1 MLQFNRDIPVAAY
14 SKTPLKYQN
23 SPIYHFTCLQIE
35 VCLSSC
41 SLFMSRKNLTE
52 LYKPIVIIS
61 GIICLIWALFN
72 LPKEVLSWGFAF
84 IVGFTLLVTPRM
96 SIALP
101 RSKFILSFSDS
112 VTFLTFILYG
122 GVAAIVLAAAETLVN
137 TLYLKRRGVK
147 FSKGMIP
154 FNVGATVV
162 STTVSYIAWLFFL
175 GFTGI
180 DPKSASTTHLI
191 SALGFLAF
199 VQFAASSIMVSLL
212 SSIIN
217 KKSFAEIWKHDSF
230 AASMANVVSAGL
242 AGVVYK
248 LIIYAD
254 FLTTAIALLVLG
266 IVYVNYR
273 QTIRDINESVE
284 QIAQTER
291 EKTEIVRLQNEEVK
305 KHAAELTLLLKNEE
319 QANEDLWQSKQAL
332 EHAAYHDFLTDLP
345 NRTYLV
351 ERLNLLI
358 EIGIEISHK
367 YYVLFLDLKRFKNIN
382 DRLGHNIGDRVLK
395 LVGKRLVRLLRRE
408 DTIARLG
415 GDEFAIILNDLSSI
429 EEAEQFAAQIYE
441 RLTQPYLLNGS
452 RIFTDLN
459 IGIAPFD
466 AEHQKPEDV
475 LRDADIAMHHA
486 KANSCNVAVFDKNL
500 RALYLEKI
508 SLEADLRFAVE
519 RGELAMHYQ
528 PLISLTDGELI
539 GFEALLRWTHSQ
551 KGFVSPA
558 QFIPI
563 AEDSGLI
570 IPITKW
576 ILRQTCSQIAEWQK
590 LASYG
595 ELMVSVNIS
604 GKHLT
609 DESLVVDVRTALK
622 DTGITPESLKLEI
635 TESAAMDNPEQSIQ
649 ILHDLKK
656 LGVQLSIDDFGT
668 GYSSL
673 SYLHRL
679 PFDSLK
685 IDRSFVSGV
694 GERGENSKILQ
705 TIVSLAKNLR
715 MRIFAEGIE
724 TEAQLAILK
733 NLGCDYGQGY
743 LMSKP
748 LPVEQME
755 KLLYQNHNWL
765 PATEPQTVETANK
778 SSFTGSSLTF

>member
-1 MLQFNRDIPVAAY
+1 
-14 SKTPLKYQN
+14 
-23 SPIYHFTCLQIE
+23 
-35 VCLSSC
+35 
-41 SLFMSRKNLTE
+41 MSRKNLPK
-52 LYKPIVIIS
+52 LYISIITVL
-61 GIICLIWALFN
+61 GFACLMWALFD
-72 LPKEVLSWGFAF
+72 LPKEVFGWGFALV
-84 IVGFTLLVTPRM
+84 VGFTLLITPRM

-101 RSKFILSFSDS
+101 RSKFILSFSDA

-122 GVAAIVLAAAETLVN
+122 GAAAILMAAAETLVN
-137 TLYLKRRGVK
+137 VLHLKRRGVI
-147 FSKGMIP
+147 FSKGIIT
-154 FNVGATVV
+154 FNVAAAVI
-162 STTVSYIAWLFFL
+162 STTVSYIAWVYFL
-175 GFTGI
+175 RFTGI
-180 DPKSASTTHLI
+180 DLKSALTTDLI
-191 SALGFLAF
+191 SALGVLAF
-199 VQFAASSIMVSLL
+199 VQFVTSTVIVAYL
-212 SSIIN
+212 SSILY
-217 KKSFAEIWKHDSF
+217 KKPFGEVWKRDVFAT
-230 AASMANVVSAGL
+230 SMTNVVGAGL

-254 FLTTAIALLVLG
+254 FLTTAIALTAFG
-266 IVYVNYR
+266 IIYVNYR
-273 QTIRDINESVE
+273 RIFQDINESVE
-284 QIAQTER
+284 QIARTES
-291 EKTEIVRLQNEEVK
+291 EKTEIVRLQSDGVK
-305 KHAAELTLLLKNEE
+305 KHAEELIILLRKEE
-319 QANEDLWQSKQAL
+319 QANEALSQSKDAL
-332 EHAAYHDFLTDLP
+332 EHAAFYDFLTDLP
-345 NRTYLV
+345 NRTYLI
-351 ERLNLLI
+351 ERLSLLV
-358 EIGIEISHK
+358 EIGIEISHSN
-367 YYVLFLDLKRFKNIN
+367 YVLFLDLKRFKNIN
-382 DRLGHNIGDRVLK
+382 DRLGHNTGDRVLK

-415 GDEFAIILNDLSSI
+415 GDEFAIILNDISSI
-429 EEAEQFAAQIYE
+429 EEAERFAAQVYE
-441 RLTQPYLLNGS
+441 KLTQPYLIRGN

-466 AEHQKPEDV
+466 AEHKKPEDV

-486 KANSCNVAVFDKNL
+486 KTNSCNVAVFDKNL
-500 RALYLEKI
+500 RALYLEKL

-519 RGELAMHYQ
+519 LGELSMHYQ
-528 PLISLTDGELI
+528 PLISLEDGEVI
-539 GFEALLRWTHSQ
+539 GFEALLRWHHSQ

-576 ILRQTCSQIAEWQK
+576 ILHQTCSQIAEWQK
-590 LASYG
+590 IASYDK
-595 ELMVSVNIS
+595 LMVSVNIS

-609 DESLVVDVRTALK
+609 DESLVDDVRKALENSNL
-622 DTGITPESLKLEI
+622 TPNSLKLEI
-635 TESAAMDNPEQSIQ
+635 TESAAMDSPEQSIQ
-649 ILHDLKK
+649 ILHSLKK

-724 TEAQLAILK
+724 TQAQLAVLQ

-755 KLLYQNHNWL
+755 KLLYQNHTWL
-765 PATEPQTVETANK
+765 PTNEPDTAETSNK
-778 SSFTGSSLTF
+778 TSSIGSLLRNV

>member
-1 MLQFNRDIPVAAY
+1 MLQFNRDSPVAA
-14 SKTPLKYQN
+14 SSISPQIPKTL
-23 SPIYHFTCLQIE
+23 SLSFR
-35 VCLSSC
+35 LSSDR
-41 SLFMSRKNLTE
+41 SLFFKLLPRYMNRKNLPE
-52 LYKPIVIIS
+52 LYKPTIIIS
-61 GIICLIWALFN
+61 GIICLIWAVFN
-72 LPKEVLSWGFAF
+72 LPREVFSWGFALV
-84 IVGFTLLVTPRM
+84 VGFTLLVTPRM

-122 GVAAIVLAAAETLVN
+122 GVAAILLAAAETLVN
-137 TLYLKRRGVK
+137 ILYLKRRGVI
-147 FSKGMIP
+147 FEKGMIP

-162 STTVSYIAWLFFL
+162 STTVSYAAWLFFL
-175 GFTGI
+175 HFTGVEL
-180 DPKSASTTHLI
+180 KSALTTDLI

-199 VQFAASSIMVSLL
+199 VQFITSSLIVACFSSIVH
-212 SSIIN
+212 
-217 KKSFAEIWKHDSF
+217 KKPFWGIWKHDSF
-230 AASMANVVSAGL
+230 AASMASIVSAGL

-254 FLTTAIALLVLG
+254 FLTTAMALMVLG

-273 QTIRDINESVE
+273 QIIQDINESVE
-284 QIAQTER
+284 QTAQSER
-291 EKTEIVRLQNEEVK
+291 EKIEIVQLQNEEVK
-305 KHAAELTLLLKNEE
+305 KHAAALTVLLKKEE
-319 QANEDLWQSKQAL
+319 QANEALSQSRNAL
-332 EHAAYHDFLTDLP
+332 EHAAFHDFLTDLP

-395 LVGKRLVRLLRRE
+395 LVGKRLVRLLRQE
-408 DTIARLG
+408 DTVARIG
-415 GDEFAIILNDLSSI
+415 GDEFAIILNDLSSV
-429 EEAEQFAAQIYE
+429 EEAEQFAAQVYE
-441 RLTQPYLLNGS
+441 KLTQPYLIRGS
-452 RIFTDLN
+452 RVFTDLN

-466 AEHQKPEDV
+466 VEHQKPEDV

-486 KANSCNVAVFDKNL
+486 KANSCNVALFDKNL
-500 RALYLEKI
+500 RSLYLEKI

-519 RGELAMHYQ
+519 RGELSMHYQ
-528 PLISLTDGELI
+528 PLISLKDGELI
-539 GFEALLRWTHSQ
+539 GFEALLRWHHSQ

-576 ILRQTCSQIAEWQK
+576 ILRQTCSQIAQWQK
-590 LASYG
+590 LASYS

-609 DESLVVDVRTALK
+609 DESLVDDVQTAIK
-622 DTGITPESLKLEI
+622 NTGITPESLKLEI
-635 TESAAMDNPEQSIQ
+635 TESAAMDHPEQSIQ
-649 ILHDLKK
+649 ILHNLKK

-715 MRIFAEGIE
+715 LRTFAEGIE

-755 KLLYQNHNWL
+755 KLLYQNHTWL
-765 PATEPQTVETANK
+765 PTTEPDTVETSNK
-778 SSFTGSSLTF
+778 SSFTGNLLIF

>member
-1 MLQFNRDIPVAAY
+1 
-14 SKTPLKYQN
+14 
-23 SPIYHFTCLQIE
+23 
-35 VCLSSC
+35 
-41 SLFMSRKNLTE
+41 MSRKSIPQ
-52 LYKPIVIIS
+52 LYKSIVIS
-61 GIICLIWALFN
+61 FGIICLIWALFE

-84 IVGFTLLVTPRM
+84 LVGFTFLVTPRM
-96 SIALP
+96 NIALP
-101 RSKFILSFSDS
+101 RSKFVLSFSDS

-122 GVAAIVLAAAETLVN
+122 GVAAILLAAAETLVN
-137 TLYLKRRGVK
+137 TLYLKRRGIP
-147 FSKGMIP
+147 FSRGMIL
-154 FNVGATVV
+154 FNVAAATV

-175 GFTGI
+175 SFTGI
-180 DPKSASTTHLI
+180 DLKSALTTDLI

-199 VQFAASSIMVSLL
+199 VQFTTSSVIVAVL

-217 KKSFAEIWKHDSF
+217 KKSVWETWKRDSF
-230 AASMANVVSAGL
+230 AASMTNVVGAGL

-248 LIIYAD
+248 LTVYAD
-254 FLTTAIALLVLG
+254 FLTTVVALSVLG

-273 QTIRDINESVE
+273 RIFQDISESVE

-291 EKTEIVRLQNEEVK
+291 EKTEIVRLQSDEVK
-305 KHAAELTLLLKNEE
+305 KHADELTVLLKNEE
-319 QANEDLWQSKQAL
+319 QTNEALLQSKNAL
-332 EHAAYHDFLTDLP
+332 EHAAFHDFLTDLP
-345 NRTYLV
+345 NRAYLI
-351 ERLNLLI
+351 ERLSLLV
-358 EIGIEISHK
+358 EIGIEISHN

-382 DRLGHNIGDRVLK
+382 DRLGHNVGDRVLK

-415 GDEFAIILNDLSSI
+415 GGEFAIILNDISSI
-429 EEAEQFAAQIYE
+429 EEAERFAVQVYE
-441 RLTQPYLLNGS
+441 KLTQPYLISGN

-466 AEHQKPEDV
+466 AEHKKPEDV

-486 KANSCNVAVFDKNL
+486 KANSCNMAVFDKNL

-519 RGELAMHYQ
+519 RGELSMHYQ
-528 PLISLTDGELI
+528 PLISLEDGELI
-539 GFEALLRWTHSQ
+539 GFEALLRWNHSQ

-576 ILRQTCSQIAEWQK
+576 LLRETCSQIAEWQK
-590 LASYG
+590 IASYG

-604 GKHLT
+604 GRHLT
-609 DESLVVDVRTALK
+609 DESLVDDVRAAIK
-622 DTGITPESLKLEI
+622 NTGITSESLKLEI

-649 ILHDLKK
+649 ILHNLKK

-685 IDRSFVSGV
+685 IDRSFVSEV

-724 TEAQLAILK
+724 TEAQLAVLK

-755 KLLYQNHNWL
+755 KLLYQNHTWL
-765 PATEPQTVETANK
+765 PATEPDTVETSNK
-778 SSFTGSSLTF
+778 SSFTGNLLVF